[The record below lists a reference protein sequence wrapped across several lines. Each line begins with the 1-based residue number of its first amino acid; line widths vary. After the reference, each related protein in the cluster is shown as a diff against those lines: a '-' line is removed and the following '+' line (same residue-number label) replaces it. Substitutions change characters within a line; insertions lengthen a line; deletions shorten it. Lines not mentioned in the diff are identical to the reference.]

1 LKGITEM
8 ALTTGGSTNDRAA
21 QYVSPPGV
29 TRQGRIGN
37 IATEAAAEGGSTGDA
52 SYGDAFIDG
61 NTPAFRPGGS
71 EVPDAASAAT
81 ISGQGSGFPGI
92 GNGDY
97 YPDSGGDTAAASGP
111 APIVNRQARV
121 SGGQPSGAS
130 NDSSSEAFTHG
141 SSPGFP
147 FQVPGVTG
155 A

>member
-1 LKGITEM
+1 M

-61 NTPAFRPGGS
+61 NTAAFRPGGT
-71 EVPDAASAAT
+71 ETPDAASAAT
-81 ISGQGSGFPGI
+81 LSGQGTGFPGI
-92 GNGDY
+92 GDGDY

-111 APIVNRQARV
+111 ANVVHRQVSV
-121 SGGQPSGAS
+121 SGGQPPGTP
-130 NDSSSEAFTHG
+130 NDSSSEAFGHG

-147 FQVPGVTG
+147 FQVPGARQT
-155 A
+155 